1 MIKLPR
7 FVKVGSALGFAGG
20 FISIACL
27 AIFFAVND
35 NTLITVGAYMLIAVM
50 FFGLAGGLTKGGQWT
65 WNVLLLMTF
74 LTLGVVCG
82 GVVFN
87 AVDLYAGVVL
97 VVVGALIIVSIAMPS
112 SRIWA
117 NRLRV

>member
-1 MIKLPR
+1 MMKLPR

-20 FISIACL
+20 FISVACL
-27 AIFFAVND
+27 AIFFAVSD
-35 NTLITVGAYMLIAVM
+35 NTLIAMGAYLLIAVM

-74 LTLGVVCG
+74 LTLGVVG
-82 GVVFN
+82 GAVVFA
-87 AVDLYAGVVL
+87 AVDLYAGIVL
-97 VVVGALIIVSIAMPS
+97 GVVGALIIISLAMPS

-117 NRLRV
+117 NRMRV